1 MEHVGHNIR
10 DIVQHWINKD
20 SSKKKKN
27 DKNPLVNH
35 KYFMWNLQVSHTY
48 CKENEGQSG
57 IKIWPQ
63 FNTICR
69 SLMLPSHGTARVV
82 LAAAFVH

>member
-1 MEHVGHNIR
+1 MR
-10 DIVQHWINKD
+10 
-20 SSKKKKN
+20 
-27 DKNPLVNH
+27 
-35 KYFMWNLQVSHTY
+35 NLQVPHTY

-57 IKIWPQ
+57 IKIWTQ